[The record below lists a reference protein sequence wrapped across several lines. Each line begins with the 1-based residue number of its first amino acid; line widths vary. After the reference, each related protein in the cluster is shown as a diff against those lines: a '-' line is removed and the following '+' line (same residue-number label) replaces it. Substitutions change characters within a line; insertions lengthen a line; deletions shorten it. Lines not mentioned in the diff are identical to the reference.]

1 MPAPHSG
8 LTSFQQ
14 RNHFLDMGVAAQK
27 AVGETSE
34 AFLQYFTNRFDKLLM
49 YSYMVT
55 IETGFYTEARFKKF
69 IEPQWQ

>member
-1 MPAPHSG
+1 
-8 LTSFQQ
+8 
-14 RNHFLDMGVAAQK
+14 MGVAAQK

>member
-1 MPAPHSG
+1 
-8 LTSFQQ
+8 
-14 RNHFLDMGVAAQK
+14 MGVAAQK

-55 IETGFYTEARFKKF
+55 IETGFYTETRFKKF